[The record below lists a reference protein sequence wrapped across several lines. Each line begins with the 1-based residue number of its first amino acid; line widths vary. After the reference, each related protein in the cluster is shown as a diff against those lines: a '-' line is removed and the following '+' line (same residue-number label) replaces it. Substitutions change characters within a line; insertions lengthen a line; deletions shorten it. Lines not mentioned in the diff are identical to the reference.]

1 MYDLKVTSFRW
12 NYFCPEWSSA
22 MQWRTNTIE
31 ILILFTNYDIFSANA
46 KAAPSYETNAPM
58 RQAKYAKQET
68 LVLYLNFRQDRG
80 FTDAEN
86 AGIK

>member
-1 MYDLKVTSFRW
+1 
-12 NYFCPEWSSA
+12 
-22 MQWRTNTIE
+22 
-31 ILILFTNYDIFSANA
+31 
-46 KAAPSYETNAPM
+46 M

-68 LVLYLNFRQDRG
+68 LVLYLNLRQDRG